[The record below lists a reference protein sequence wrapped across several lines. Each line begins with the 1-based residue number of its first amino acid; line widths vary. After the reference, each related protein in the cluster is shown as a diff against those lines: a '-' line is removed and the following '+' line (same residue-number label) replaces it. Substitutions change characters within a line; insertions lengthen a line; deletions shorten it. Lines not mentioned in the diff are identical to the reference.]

1 MEDDSDFGPEDLQS
15 LDEYF
20 DTFSNDREASKHLAI
35 LFLNRMY
42 DLQSFMEEE
51 GYSMEEFK
59 VWQRMREKRTYH

>member
-1 MEDDSDFGPEDLQS
+1 MEDDSDFGPEDLES

-20 DTFSNDREASKHLAI
+20 DNFSDDREAAKYLVF

-51 GYSMEEFK
+51 GYQLEDFK
-59 VWQRMREKRTYH
+59 EWQRMMEKRTYH

>member
-1 MEDDSDFGPEDLQS
+1 MEDDSDFGPEDLES

-20 DTFSNDREASKHLAI
+20 DTFSNDREASKYLAI

-51 GYSMEEFK
+51 GYQLEDFK
-59 VWQRMREKRTYH
+59 EWQRMMEKRTYH